1 MGRSRKLPVDPEE
14 SAEIAGLRYIRDD
27 IPGYSR
33 IRRGKG
39 FVYLDTRHC
48 RLRSERD
55 VQRIRALAIPP
66 AWKRVWICPDASG
79 HLQAVGYD
87 ARGRKQYRYHPGYRT
102 IRDQTKFDRLPQ
114 IVDGLV
120 SARRS
125 IQRHLRLP
133 GIPREKVLATLI
145 RLLDV
150 TGMRIGNEESA
161 SMNKTFGLTTLRNQH
176 VEIKRGTL
184 RFRFIGKSGI
194 KHEVE
199 VGDHRLAHIVRQ
211 CHDLPGHHLFEYMDE
226 NHRPRAV
233 SSGDV
238 NSYLREVSAQPLT
251 AKDFRTWTG
260 TVECAVALRDIG
272 EFDSDTDA
280 KKHIVAAIKTA
291 AERLGNRPATC
302 RAYYIHPAIPEAYL
316 TGNLIRALKNA
327 NRGSG
332 LLSAEEQ
339 AVLKIVKRHHEDIR
353 RAA

>member
-1 MGRSRKLPVDPEE
+1 M
-14 SAEIAGLRYIRDD
+14 RDD

-33 IRRGKG
+33 IRRGNG
-39 FVYLDTRHC
+39 FFYVDTRH
-48 RLRSERD
+48 RPVRNDRD
-55 VQRIRALAIPP
+55 IQRIRSLAIPP

-87 ARGRKQYRYHPGYRT
+87 ARGRKQYRYHPEYRA

-120 SARRS
+120 AARKTT
-125 IQRHLRLP
+125 QRHLRLP

-161 SMNKTFGLTTLRNQH
+161 SVNKTFGLTTLRNQH
-176 VEIKRGTL
+176 VEIKRDTL
-184 RFRFIGKSGI
+184 RFRFTGKSGVR
-194 KHEVE
+194 HEVE
-199 VGDHRLAHIVRQ
+199 VDDRRLARIVRQ

-226 NHRPRAV
+226 NHKPQAV
-233 SSGDV
+233 SSADV

-251 AKDFRTWTG
+251 ARDFRTWAG

-272 EFDSDTDA
+272 EFESGADA
-280 KKHIVAAIKTA
+280 KKNVVAAIRTA
-291 AERLGNRPATC
+291 AQRLGNRAATC

-316 TGNLIRALKNA
+316 AGGLVRTLKNTS
-327 NRGSG
+327 RGAG

-339 AVLKIVKRHHEDIR
+339 AVLKIVKRHREQIR
-353 RAA
+353 TAA